1 MPLFSRAPGRARFA
15 VLGVPPLRLIEAAG
29 WPKSYAPASRFVS
42 VIRCMK
48 EDARPMTAAQAPARR
63 GWVGI
68 EDRQL
73 KRKTMYWLFW
83 FFLVGSL
90 LISVTHTALS

>member
-1 MPLFSRAPGRARFA
+1 
-15 VLGVPPLRLIEAAG
+15 
-29 WPKSYAPASRFVS
+29 
-42 VIRCMK
+42 
-48 EDARPMTAAQAPARR
+48 MTAMQTSARR

-83 FFLVGSL
+83 LFLVGSL

>member
-1 MPLFSRAPGRARFA
+1 
-15 VLGVPPLRLIEAAG
+15 
-29 WPKSYAPASRFVS
+29 
-42 VIRCMK
+42 MK

-83 FFLVGSL
+83 LFLVGSL